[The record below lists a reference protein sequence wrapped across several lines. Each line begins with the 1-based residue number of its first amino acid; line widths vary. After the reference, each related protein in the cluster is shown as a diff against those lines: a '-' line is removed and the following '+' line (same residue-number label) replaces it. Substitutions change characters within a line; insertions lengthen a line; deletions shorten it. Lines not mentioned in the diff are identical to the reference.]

1 MKPLDDQRAERT
13 VRELTRRFGLRWV
26 EHRVGELRLRFAEIR
41 DVDPCVR
48 ALYPQCL
55 VDHGDA
61 PVWMISWP
69 AAFGLAEYLVHEAP
83 PAGGAVLELGCGT
96 AVVGVVAA
104 AAGARV
110 LCTDYDEIA
119 LAVARH
125 NVVVNGLENVRLSRL
140 DWYDA
145 ELGEQFRVVVG
156 SEITYHEVAFEPL
169 LGVLDRGVAPGGT
182 VVLSDIF
189 RRQTDTFFELARA
202 RGWEIETHRRMVH
215 LASASH
221 AIRIAVLRRS
231 DLLG

>member
-1 MKPLDDQRAERT
+1 MTPLDEKLAERT
-13 VRELTRRFGLRWV
+13 VLDLSRRFGLRWLD
-26 EHRVGELRLRFAEIR
+26 HRIGDLRLRFAEVR

-69 AAFGLAEYLVHEAP
+69 AAFGLAEFLVHDQGLD
-83 PAGGAVLELGCGT
+83 GGAVLELGCGT

-110 LCTDYDEIA
+110 CCTDYDEIA

-125 NVVVNGLENVRLSRL
+125 NVLANGLDGVRLSRL
-140 DWYDA
+140 DWYD
-145 ELGEQFRVVVG
+145 GEVGERFRCVVG

-169 LGVLDRGVAPGGT
+169 LGVLEGAVALGGV

-189 RRQTDTFFELARA
+189 RRQTDKFLALA
-202 RGWEIETHRRMVH
+202 ETRGWRVETHRRVVH
-215 LASASH
+215 LASESH
-221 AIRIAVLRRS
+221 AIRIALLRRS
-231 DLLG
+231 

>member
-1 MKPLDDQRAERT
+1 MIPLDDQRAEKT
-13 VRELTRRFGLRWV
+13 VQELSRRFGLRWV
-26 EHRVGELRLRFAEIR
+26 DHRVGDLRLRFAEIR

-48 ALYPQCL
+48 AVYPRCL

-69 AAFGLAEYLVHEAP
+69 AAFGLAQYLVHECSLG
-83 PAGGAVLELGCGT
+83 GGAVLELGCGT

-110 LCTDYDEIA
+110 HCTDYDDIA

-125 NVVVNGLENVRLSRL
+125 NVVVNGLQGVRLSRL
-140 DWYDA
+140 DWYDP
-145 ELGEQFRVVVG
+145 EIGERFPFVVG

-169 LGVLDRGVAPGGT
+169 LGVLDRAVAPGGT

-189 RRQTDTFFELARA
+189 RRQTDTFLDLARG

-215 LASASH
+215 LASESH
-221 AIRIAVLRRS
+221 AIRIAVLRR
-231 DLLG
+231 